1 MFFRSLTGMMFGDRH
16 GFASYV
22 AEFRFLAEFI
32 RPVSAPQPEARSDA
46 CFPILPGAPTIRPRQ
61 PPGSYG

>member
-1 MFFRSLTGMMFGDRH
+1 MFY
-16 GFASYV
+16 GFASFV

-32 RPVSAPQPEARSDA
+32 RPAPAPQPEARSDA
-46 CFPILPGAPTIRPRQ
+46 YFPATTGAPAIRPRQ